1 MNGNQGNIRAT
12 LLDRLIDQD
21 TEVTFEPVQYR
32 LLDMRQIKAFVIR
45 DLENL
50 LNTRRT
56 IYPPPAEFTEL
67 NRSVLVYGLKDFTS
81 QSTKSTI
88 LRKTLRQ
95 DIERTIA
102 RFEPRLKNVKIHLDA
117 DQSGNSLRFRINAL
131 LVIEPETEPVQF
143 DTVFDINRSEY
154 VITK

>member
-1 MNGNQGNIRAT
+1 MNDNQGNIRAS
-12 LLDRLIDQD
+12 LLDRLIDQEP
-21 TEVTFEPVQYR
+21 EVSFEPVQFR

-45 DLENL
+45 DLETL

-56 IYPPPAEFTEL
+56 IYQPPAEFIEL
-67 NRSVLVYGLKDFTS
+67 NKSVFIYGLKDFTS
-81 QSTKSTI
+81 QSTRSTV
-88 LRKTLRQ
+88 LRKALRQ
-95 DIERTIA
+95 DIERTVA
-102 RFEPRLKNVKIHLDA
+102 RFEPRLKNVKIHLDS
-117 DQSGNSLRFRINAL
+117 DSSGNSLRFRINAL